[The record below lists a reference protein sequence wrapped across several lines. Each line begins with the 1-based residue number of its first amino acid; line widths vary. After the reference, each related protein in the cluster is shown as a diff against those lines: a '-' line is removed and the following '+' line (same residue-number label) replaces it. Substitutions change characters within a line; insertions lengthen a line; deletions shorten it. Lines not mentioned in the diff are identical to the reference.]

1 MNKIDLLDTEPE
13 GSSASD
19 RFFISATT
27 GAGIE
32 GLIDAIVRFAGETLA
47 HAEPALVTRERQRAR
62 LTEVNGALRDA
73 MVRAGQGAGDEL
85 VAEDLRHALAGLGRL
100 TGRLDV
106 EEVLDVIFREFC
118 VGK

>member
-1 MNKIDLLDTEPE
+1 MNKIDLLDLKP
-13 GSSASD
+13 SVPPLPD
-19 RFFISATT
+19 QFLISAAT

-32 GLIDAIVRFAGETLA
+32 ELVAAMVRFAGEA
-47 HAEPALVTRERQRAR
+47 FGRSEPSLVTRERQREK
-62 LTEVNGALRDA
+62 LGEVSAALREA
-73 MVRAGQGAGDEL
+73 IGRTGQGDEL
-85 VAEDLRHALAGLGRL
+85 LAEDLRHALAGLGRL